1 MENELIMCEFIVR
14 YKINSLYGYVMA
26 DDYTKITIF
35 FEDKFNKVFTIE
47 QVKQML
53 RQFKI

>member
-14 YKINSLYGYVMA
+14 YKINSLYGYVIA
-26 DDYTKITIF
+26 VDFTKIAIF
-35 FEDKFNKVFTIE
+35 FDNRTNKRFTIE